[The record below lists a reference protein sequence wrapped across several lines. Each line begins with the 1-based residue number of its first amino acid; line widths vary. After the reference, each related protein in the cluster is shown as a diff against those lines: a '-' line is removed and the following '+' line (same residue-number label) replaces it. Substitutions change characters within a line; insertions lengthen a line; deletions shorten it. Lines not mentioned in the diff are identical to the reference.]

1 MKPYK
6 KIIQRT
12 LALLLV
18 VLCVTGNV
26 AMGAQK
32 QTTSLNLWLNMKGFS
47 LLVGDY
53 YTLII
58 HGAPTNKVKW
68 KSTKKSVATV
78 DKNGRVTA
86 KKCGKTIIKAKYKK
100 SVAKCAVTVREDN
113 VKRNTYVAKDRLL
126 TINKKDI
133 KKYTTQQA
141 MCTDDE
147 GNVYLFRNRADGDT
161 RIYKIS
167 NSDGTVKGLITSLQV
182 SEGASVA
189 TQAPES
195 TPVVSKASVSAS
207 PYETPTGN
215 ETSAAP
221 ESTNVATTAAV
232 GGEPER
238 NVTLEPEQGVAS
250 TNPNEGK
257 NSDVASGGAIEET
270 SSVPGQWNT
279 PVATESPV
287 TGSAVTP
294 VVSGE
299 AVASTVVTEGA
310 VAQTATP
317 EAIVSEEPSFYDN
330 ALVGT
335 FSCLGHA
342 NDAAY
347 KGDDSRSGKGLYI
360 STGYNNDGT
369 EDRSRKP
376 AVVQLSMEET
386 YNETTGKYEYQ
397 YKKAA
402 TYDIVVPYKT
412 KIGDKTYKGK
422 KKVVAASIAYDEK
435 SKYFIIRETGSDL
448 YYVGYFKKTSKSKGV
463 FVTRGTFRLQDT
475 VNGGNLDYYGRQ
487 GVAFKDGI
495 LYVCKSGHY
504 NDSPN
509 NSLILRYDLGN
520 LKKYK
525 NKKGTRILFHKQKIL
540 ISSLSQSRRY
550 EFDYKKGDS
559 YQYKFEIEGA
569 GFIGNRLAFITIENT
584 GLQGAKSK
592 NCLYVE

>member
-1 MKPYK
+1 ML
-6 KIIQRT
+6 QRT

-18 VLCVTGNV
+18 VVGVTGNV

-32 QTTSLNLWLNMKGFS
+32 QPTMPTLWLNMKGFS

-58 HGAPTNKVKW
+58 HGAPTAKVKW

-100 SVAKCAVTVREDN
+100 QVAKCSVTVRANN
-113 VKRNTYVAKDRLL
+113 VKRTTYESKDRLL
-126 TINKKDI
+126 TISRGNI

-147 GNVYLFRNRADGDT
+147 GNVYLFRNRTDGDT
-161 RIYKIS
+161 GIYKIRNS
-167 NSDGTVKGLITSLQV
+167 NGTVNGLVTSV
-182 SEGASVA
+182 SLPEVMEEKKESVVA
-189 TQAPES
+189 QTPES
-195 TPVVSKASVSAS
+195 TAVVSKASVSAS
-207 PYETPTGN
+207 PFETPTGN

-221 ESTNVATTAAV
+221 ESTNVATETAV
-232 GGEPER
+232 SGEPER
-238 NVTLEPEQGVAS
+238 NATLEPDQGVAS
-250 TNPNEGK
+250 TSPNKKE
-257 NSDVASGGAIEET
+257 NSEVASGGAVEEGG
-270 SSVPGQWNT
+270 SDLDQWNT
-279 PVATESPV
+279 PGATEAVV
-287 TGSAVTP
+287 TGSVITP
-294 VVSGE
+294 FVSGE
-299 AVASTVVTEGA
+299 AIASPVVSEGA
-310 VAQTATP
+310 IAQTATQ
-317 EAIVSEEPSFYDN
+317 EAIASATPYFFDD

-342 NDAAY
+342 NDATY
-347 KGDDSRSGKGLYI
+347 KGDDSYSGKGLYI

-369 EDRSRKP
+369 ANRSKKP

-386 YNETTGKYEYQ
+386 FDETTGKYQYH

-402 TYDIVVPYKT
+402 TYDIVVPYQT

-422 KKVVAASIAYDEK
+422 KKVVAASIAYDKK
-435 SKYFIIRETGSDL
+435 SKYFIVRETGTDL

-475 VNGGNLDYYGRQ
+475 INGGNLDYYGRQ
-487 GVAFKDGI
+487 GVTFKDGV
-495 LYVCKSGHY
+495 LYVCKSAHN

-509 NSLILRYDLGN
+509 NSLILRYNLGN

-525 NKKGTRILFHKQKIL
+525 NKKGTRILFQKQKIL
-540 ISSLSQSRRY
+540 ISSLEQSRRY
-550 EFDYKKGDS
+550 QFNYKKGNS
-559 YQYKFEIEGA
+559 AQYKFEIEDA
-569 GFIGNRLAFITIENT
+569 GFIGNRLIFVTIENT
-584 GLQGAKSK
+584 GEKGAKSK
-592 NCLYVE
+592 TGLYAE